1 MKQLVRVM
9 VMDVDL
15 CTMSII
21 GTDSAQAAR
30 HLEAGSVVAIPTE
43 TVYGLAANAFNEA
56 SVLRIFSVKERP
68 SFDPL
73 IVHIGRP
80 EDIHRVAR
88 ALPPRAQALMDA
100 FWPGPLTLLL
110 PKHPD
115 VPDIVTSG
123 LDTVGVRMPAHP
135 MTLALLRALPFPL
148 AAPSANPF
156 GYVSPTTAQHVLQQL
171 GDAVAYVL
179 DGGPCSVGLES
190 TIIDLSGGEPKVL
203 RLGGLSLEALEAA
216 VGQALPVQTSSSN
229 PRAPGMLV
237 KHYAPRTPLLW
248 QHEVTELPA
257 GRIGYLRFS
266 SPLPQ
271 VDPQHQWLLSPAN
284 SLPEAASKL
293 FATLRLLDDMRYDW
307 VLVEKFPETGLG
319 LAIND
324 RLTRAVQSRLP

>member
-1 MKQLVRVM
+1 MEKWGTDVSRAAEALRKGQLV
-9 VMDVDL
+9 
-15 CTMSII
+15 
-21 GTDSAQAAR
+21 G
-30 HLEAGSVVAIPTE
+30 IPTE
-43 TVYGLAANAFNEA
+43 TVYGLAANALDSLA
-56 SVLRIFSVKERP
+56 VARIFEAKNRP
-68 SFDPL
+68 AFDPL
-73 IVHIGRP
+73 IVHL
-80 EDIHRVAR
+80 AR
-88 ALPPRAQALMDA
+88 FEQVERYCRQVPPLAYRLAEV
-100 FWPGPLTLLL
+100 FCPGPLTFIL
-110 PKHPD
+110 PKKAIIPD
-115 VPDIVTSG
+115 LVSAG
-123 LDTVGVRMPAHP
+123 HSTVGIRVPNHP
-135 MTLALLRALPFPL
+135 LSLQLLEALDFPL

-216 VGQALPVQTSSSN
+216 VGQPLSVQTSSSN

-293 FATLRLLDDMRYDW
+293 FATLRLLDEMRYDW